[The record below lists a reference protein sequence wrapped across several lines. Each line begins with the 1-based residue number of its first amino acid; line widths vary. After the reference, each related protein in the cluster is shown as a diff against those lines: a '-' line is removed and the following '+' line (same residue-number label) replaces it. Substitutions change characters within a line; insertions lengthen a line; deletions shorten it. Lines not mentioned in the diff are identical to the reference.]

1 MEPVKQP
8 EQHHRED
15 RDRGAEIKFYQALI
29 DTNLNGQVFYDV
41 HVGKQV
47 DLFAWVM
54 NRARCA
60 IEVKGSRHWIQ
71 NGRWYCKERGGNE
84 HAPRNS
90 PPEDAFARAMAV
102 RDAMRDRLDGHE
114 PWITVLLALPDMA
127 KEDAEIAKFASDHR
141 VHVLWGLNDLEE
153 QLRAVVSKYGEYE
166 PFDELDVRAEL
177 AALNREPAPPEWLE
191 RKERR
196 EAAEDRDPASPQPG
210 RHLPA
215 PALETDESSAARCS
229 FVIHNEGTVIICGAA
244 DETLAALVHAL
255 QSEPEN
261 KDATPQAATGDV
273 PADPFDDLDDPSP
286 EEPDPFGEAA
296 VVLGFDDDDY
306 DPFS

>member
-15 RDRGAEIKFYQALI
+15 RDRRAEIKFYEALI
-29 DTNLNGQVFYDV
+29 DIDLRGQVYYDLR
-41 HVGKQV
+41 VGRQV
-47 DLFAWVM
+47 DLFAWIM
-54 NRARCA
+54 DRSRCA
-60 IEVKGSRHWIQ
+60 IEVKGSQHWIKD
-71 NGRWYCKERGGNE
+71 NSWYCKERGGKE
-84 HAPRNS
+84 RELRNS

-102 RDAMRDRLDGHE
+102 RDTVRCRIDGHE
-114 PWITVLLALPDMA
+114 PWITAVLALPDMPE
-127 KEDAEIAKFASDHR
+127 EDPTITDFASDYR
-141 VHVLWGLNDLEE
+141 VRVIWGLDDLEK
-153 QLRAVVSKYGEYE
+153 QIRAIVDEYGEFV

-196 EAAEDRDPASPQPG
+196 EAAEDRDPASPQPDQKI
-210 RHLPA
+210 PA
-215 PALETDESSAARCS
+215 PALETDESPAARYS

-244 DETLAALVHAL
+244 DETLAPLFHAV
-255 QSEPEN
+255 QREPEN
-261 KDATPQAATGDV
+261 KDATPQAATGHV

-296 VVLGFDDDDY
+296 AVVGFDDDDY